1 MNTRTLFRIACLA
14 LLAGCSPNRSLD
26 RPVGDAG
33 AAPSPPAAPRAADE
47 GMWTFD
53 NLPLDDLRRQYGF
66 APSPEWLEHVRLSAV
81 RFGGASGA
89 FVSPRGLVLTNH
101 HVALGQL
108 QKLSTPD
115 RDYVRSGFLAGSLDD
130 ELRCPDQELNVL
142 VSQQDVTDR
151 VASAVDP
158 AAPRDLQNRQRKAEI
173 ARIEKESTEQTRLKS
188 VVVTLYQGG
197 QYVLYR
203 YRKYTDVR
211 LVFAPDFQAAFF
223 GGDPDNFT
231 YPRFCLDFAFFRVY
245 EDGRPAATAHFL
257 KFRPSGPAEG
267 ELVFVAGHPGHT
279 NRLRTVAEL
288 QHDRDVRLPAALQI
302 LKRRRRTLAEYAARG
317 AEQARQ
323 VQSAIFGVENSLKAT
338 TGYYE
343 GLLNPAVF
351 RRLAEAERDL
361 RDRIARRPDL
371 ASSASGSFDRI
382 AAALQKAA
390 ARQKQSTHYPLGG
403 SRLLGIASQIVR
415 YVAEVEKPND
425 GRYEEFRDS
434 NLESL
439 RQGLFSPAPV
449 YPELEEFLLAAGLG
463 EAREALGP
471 DDPLVAAALEGA
483 EPAPVA
489 HRLVGGTT
497 LADPAARK
505 ALVEGGRAAVEGSGD
520 PLIAFARRLDP
531 LWRELRG
538 WHEDNV
544 QSVEVLEGQKI
555 AGARFAIYGRS
566 AYPDATGTLRL
577 SFGRAIGYE
586 SGTTRVPWKTTF
598 HGLIDRAASFDNKPP
613 FDLPKPV
620 AERRAEINLDTPL
633 DFVTTNDIIGG
644 NSGSPVVNRN
654 GEYVGLIFDVNIQGL
669 VGSYVY
675 SDAAGRAVAVHAAAI
690 REALRTIY
698 RAPRLLEEMGIP

>member
-1 MNTRTLFRIACLA
+1 MKARLLLRVVFLA
-14 LLAGCSPNRSLD
+14 FLAGCAPPQAAD
-26 RPVGDAG
+26 RHAGDVAD
-33 AAPSPPAAPRAADE
+33 APRAADE

-66 APSPEWLEHVRLSAV
+66 SPSPEWLEHVRLSAV

-115 RDYVRSGFLAGSLDD
+115 RDYVRDGYLAGSLAE

-142 VSQQDVTDR
+142 VSMQDVTDR
-151 VASAVDP
+151 VAAAVDP
-158 AAPRDLQNRQRKAEI
+158 AAPQDQQNKQRKAEI
-173 ARIEKESTEQTRLKS
+173 ARIEKDSADRTRLKS
-188 VVVTLYQGG
+188 SVVTLYQGG

-203 YRKYTDVR
+203 YKKYTDVR
-211 LVFAPDFQAAFF
+211 LVFAPDMQAAFY

-245 EDGRPAATAHFL
+245 EDGQPAATGHFL
-257 KFRPSGPAEG
+257 KLSATGPAEG

-279 NRLRTVAEL
+279 NRLRTVAGL
-288 QHDRDVRLPAALQI
+288 QYDRDVRLPASLESMT
-302 LKRRRRTLAEYAARG
+302 RRRKALVAYAARG

-323 VQSAIFGVENSLKAT
+323 VQSALFGVENGLKAV
-338 TGYYE
+338 TGYLE
-343 GLLNPAVF
+343 GLRDPAVF
-351 RRLAEAERDL
+351 RRLAEAEKDL

-371 ASSASGSFDRI
+371 AASASASFDRI

-390 ARQKQSTHYPLGG
+390 ARQKQSTHYPLSG
-403 SRLLGIASQIVR
+403 SRLLGLAAQIVR
-415 YVAEVEKPND
+415 YGTEVEKPND
-425 GRYEEFRDS
+425 TRYEEFRDS

-439 RQGLFSPAPV
+439 RQDLFSPAPI
-449 YPELEEFLLAAGLG
+449 YPELEEFLLAVNLG

-471 DDPLVAAALEGA
+471 GDPLVAAALGEAG
-483 EPAPVA
+483 PAPLA
-489 HRLVGGTT
+489 RRLVGGTA

-505 ALVEGGRAAVEGSGD
+505 ALVEGGRAAVEKSED
-520 PLIAFARRLDP
+520 PLIVFARRLDP
-531 LWRELRG
+531 VWRELRA

-544 QSVEVLEGQKI
+544 QPVEMLEGRRI

-577 SFGRAIGYE
+577 SFGRALGYAW
-586 SGTTRVPWKTTF
+586 GTTRVPWKTTF
-598 HGLIDRAASFDNKPP
+598 HGLVDRAASFDNKPP
-613 FDLPKPV
+613 FDLPRPV
-620 AERRAEINLDTPL
+620 AERRSEIDLTTPL
-633 DFVTTNDIIGG
+633 NFVTTNDIIGG

-654 GEYVGLIFDVNIQGL
+654 GEYVGLIFDGNIQSL
-669 VGSYVY
+669 VWSYAY
-675 SDAAGRAVAVHAAAI
+675 GDTAGRAIAVHSAAI
-690 REALRTIY
+690 REALRSVY
-698 RAPRLLEEMGIP
+698 RAPRLLAELGFPDAGNR